1 MLDRYGRAVS
11 TREGRAEYV
20 VDLTACFMFSIRS
33 SLEGPRGLSRDKIE
47 ALIEANWLWV
57 SLDTEVLL
65 ESHWVLE
72 SVEERVVPDE
82 SP

>member
-1 MLDRYGRAVS
+1 LK
-11 TREGRAEYV
+11 
-20 VDLTACFMFSIRS
+20 
-33 SLEGPRGLSRDKIE
+33 GPRDLSRDEIE
-47 ALIEANWLWV
+47 ALIEANFLWV

-65 ESHWVLE
+65 ESRWRLE

>member
-1 MLDRYGRAVS
+1 MS

-20 VDLTACFMFSIRS
+20 VDLTACFMFSIHS
-33 SLEGPRGLSRDKIE
+33 SLKGPRDLSRDEIE
-47 ALIEANWLWV
+47 ALIEANFLWV

-65 ESHWVLE
+65 ESRWRLE